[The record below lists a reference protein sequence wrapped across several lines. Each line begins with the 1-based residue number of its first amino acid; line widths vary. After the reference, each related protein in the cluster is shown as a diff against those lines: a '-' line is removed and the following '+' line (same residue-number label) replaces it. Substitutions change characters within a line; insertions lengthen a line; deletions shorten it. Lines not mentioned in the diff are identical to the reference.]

1 MLFKLKVTTDPLGQ
15 YNVYAVEKEQYCVAV
30 KLGLRV

>member
-15 YNVYAVEKEQYCVAV
+15 YNVYAVEKGAV
-30 KLGLRV
+30 LCGR